1 MKTIGIIGGM
11 SWESTTTYYQLI
23 NQEIKK
29 RLGELHSAKII
40 LVSVDFHEIEQCQSS
55 GDWDKA
61 GEILVKAAQSLQKA
75 GADFIV
81 IATNTMHKV
90 APIIEEKVK
99 CPILHI
105 VDATANVL
113 KSSQINRVALLG
125 TSYTMKQDF
134 YKNRLIANG
143 IEVIIPNDDEIEL
156 INNIIYNEL
165 CVGINLDSSRKQF
178 VRIIENLADKGVCAV
193 ILGCTEIGLL
203 ISDKDTKL
211 PIFDTTKIHAIAA
224 VDCALS

>member
-29 RLGELHSAKII
+29 RLGGLHSAKII

-55 GDWDKA
+55 GDWERA
-61 GEILVKAAQSLQKA
+61 GEILAQAAQSLQKA

-90 APIIEEKVK
+90 VPIIEKK
-99 CPILHI
+99 IQCPVLHI

-113 KSSQINRVALLG
+113 KNSHINRIALLG

-134 YKNRLIANG
+134 YKDRLLSNG
-143 IEVIIPNDDEIEL
+143 IEVIIPSDDKIEL

-165 CVGINLDSSRKQF
+165 CVGINLDSSRKEF
-178 VRIIENLADKGVCAV
+178 VHIIENLANNGAQAV

-203 ISDKDTKL
+203 ITNKDTKL
-211 PIFDTTKIHAIAA
+211 PVFDTTKIHAIAA
-224 VDCALS
+224 VDYALS

>member
-29 RLGELHSAKII
+29 RLGGLHSAKII
-40 LVSVDFHEIEQCQSS
+40 LVSVDFHEIEHCQSS
-55 GDWDKA
+55 GDWERA
-61 GEILVKAAQSLQKA
+61 GKILAQAAQSLQKA

-90 APIIEEKVK
+90 VPIIEKK
-99 CPILHI
+99 IQCPILHI

-113 KSSQINRVALLG
+113 KNSHINRIALLG

-134 YKNRLIANG
+134 YKDRLVSNG
-143 IEVIIPNDDEIEL
+143 IEVIIPSDDKIEL

-165 CVGINLDSSRKQF
+165 CVGINLDSSRKEF
-178 VRIIENLADKGVCAV
+178 VHIIENLADNGAQAV

-203 ISDKDTKL
+203 ITNKDTKL
-211 PIFDTTKIHAIAA
+211 PVFDTTKIHAIAA
-224 VDCALS
+224 VDYALS